1 MIMMDMSKV
10 NLTIVNFIVR
20 NVRGYHSLIRADH
33 SDIFMYNVT
42 IIDSEYYLG
51 LMLFHSC

>member
-1 MIMMDMSKV
+1 MMDMSKV